1 MVYST
6 PQLIDDQF
14 QLDEASQSSLGQACS
29 LAFFANF
36 DKKQG
41 GISSCLHF
49 SGVRETLVAKEV
61 ICEPHMDFI
70 T

>member
-6 PQLIDDQF
+6 PALIDDQF

-29 LAFFANF
+29 LAFFTNF

-41 GISSCLHF
+41 NFFLLAFQWGPRDLGGQRSHL
-49 SGVRETLVAKEV
+49 
-61 ICEPHMDFI
+61 
-70 T
+70 